1 MAGSWRRLRGL
12 NEKLTAQPG
21 YALVGV
27 LRIPQR
33 RASPARVISRRVVV
47 AVVALLLTA
56 GIVYVDRDGYLDAQ
70 GDRLTFLDCL
80 YYAAVTLSTTGYGD
94 ITPISEFARAINIFV
109 ITPLR
114 IAFLILLVGTTLE
127 VLTETSRQ
135 AYKIQR
141 WRSRVRNHTVVIGY
155 GTKGKTAV
163 AAMVSDE
170 LVPGEIVV
178 VDTDSGVLERAAAAG
193 LVTVHG
199 DATKSDVLR
208 LAGTQHASSII
219 VATSRDDTA
228 VLVTLTAREIAPKA
242 KIVASIREAEN
253 QHLLR
258 QSGADTVVVS
268 SETAGRLLGIAT
280 TTPSV
285 VEMIEDLLT
294 PEAGLAVAERE
305 VEQAEVGGS
314 PRHLRDIVLGVDF
327 QLRSVPLLSRVGADR
342 ADRLR
347 TDMEAAAAGWPG
359 AALLRVD
366 SRNRV
371 LVANGRVLLGA
382 AIELADKPPP
392 EAVFLGRV
400 EGGRHVWAVR
410 AALQPIADP
419 DIPAEAV
426 DLRGLGRIMD
436 DTSSQLVSSASAL
449 LNWHDNARFSALD
462 GAPTKPARAGWSRVN
477 PITGHEE
484 FPRIDPAVICLV
496 HDGADRAVL
505 ARQAAWPERMFSLLA
520 GFVEAGESF
529 EVCVAREIREEIGL
543 TVRDVRYLGSQQW
556 PFPRSLM
563 VGFHALGDP
572 DEEFSF
578 SDGEIAEAAWFTRDE
593 VRAALAAGDWSSA
606 SESKLLLPGS
616 ISIARVIIE
625 SWAACE

>member
-1 MAGSWRRLRGL
+1 MT
-12 NEKLTAQPG
+12 N
-21 YALVGV
+21 
-27 LRIPQR
+27 
-33 RASPARVISRRVVV
+33 
-47 AVVALLLTA
+47 
-56 GIVYVDRDGYLDAQ
+56 
-70 GDRLTFLDCL
+70 
-80 YYAAVTLSTTGYGD
+80 
-94 ITPISEFARAINIFV
+94 
-109 ITPLR
+109 
-114 IAFLILLVGTTLE
+114 
-127 VLTETSRQ
+127 
-135 AYKIQR
+135 
-141 WRSRVRNHTVVIGY
+141 
-155 GTKGKTAV
+155 
-163 AAMVSDE
+163 VS
-170 LVPGEIVV
+170 
-178 VDTDSGVLERAAAAG
+178 
-193 LVTVHG
+193 
-199 DATKSDVLR
+199 
-208 LAGTQHASSII
+208 
-219 VATSRDDTA
+219 
-228 VLVTLTAREIAPKA
+228 
-242 KIVASIREAEN
+242 
-253 QHLLR
+253 
-258 QSGADTVVVS
+258 
-268 SETAGRLLGIAT
+268 
-280 TTPSV
+280 
-285 VEMIEDLLT
+285 
-294 PEAGLAVAERE
+294 
-305 VEQAEVGGS
+305 
-314 PRHLRDIVLGVDF
+314 GVDF

-392 EAVFLGRV
+392 EAVFLGRG

>member
-280 TTPSV
+280 TT
-285 VEMIEDLLT
+285 
-294 PEAGLAVAERE
+294 
-305 VEQAEVGGS
+305 
-314 PRHLRDIVLGVDF
+314 
-327 QLRSVPLLSRVGADR
+327 
-342 ADRLR
+342 
-347 TDMEAAAAGWPG
+347 
-359 AALLRVD
+359 
-366 SRNRV
+366 
-371 LVANGRVLLGA
+371 
-382 AIELADKPPP
+382 
-392 EAVFLGRV
+392 
-400 EGGRHVWAVR
+400 
-410 AALQPIADP
+410 
-419 DIPAEAV
+419 
-426 DLRGLGRIMD
+426 
-436 DTSSQLVSSASAL
+436 
-449 LNWHDNARFSALD
+449 NWHDNARFSALD